1 MLPPA
6 ILSRPMRCWCDS
18 AASEDVMIATVWRF
32 QVKPG
37 AIEAFER
44 AYGPHGDWARLFA
57 RAEGFAGTELL
68 KLEGQP
74 GLYLTI
80 DRWQDAARFEQAK
93 VQMAAEYAEL
103 DRRFEAYTLEE
114 SWLGLYAVS
123 E

>member
-1 MLPPA
+1 
-6 ILSRPMRCWCDS
+6 
-18 AASEDVMIATVWRF
+18 MIATVWRF
-32 QVKPG
+32 RVKPD
-37 AIEAFER
+37 AIAAFER
-44 AYGPHGDWARLFA
+44 GYGPHGDWARLFA

-80 DRWQDAARFEQAK
+80 DRWRDTARFEQAK
-93 VQMAAEYAEL
+93 TQMAAEYAEL

-114 SWLGLYAVS
+114 SWLGLYAIS